1 MDFFAHQDRARALS
15 VRLVLLFAL
24 AVLGIVAAVNFA
36 ALAGWHLLFAGA
48 STPPYFVATNAFVV
62 LLIVGGSAWLER
74 HRLGASGAV
83 LASRLGARSLDDA
96 NPAHRRLRD
105 VAEEV
110 AVSAGVPVPGLF
122 VLDDPSIN
130 ALAAGERPAI
140 AAVMLTR
147 GALERLDRAQLQGV
161 VAHEFAHIL
170 GGDAALNVRLTS
182 ALFGLCSLR
191 LAGRH
196 LLESALD
203 RGRQGNSPLSLLA
216 PAAAFAGALVSAIG
230 MLGVLAAQLLRAG
243 IGRQRE
249 FLADAVAVQLTRDRD
264 GLGSA
269 LRRIAAEQAAP
280 SVAAEHRAADYEA
293 LVSHFMLVQ
302 PAGAGDWFD
311 SHPPLAERIRRLYG
325 RPMPPLRDRA
335 AAVEVTIP
343 AGPTRSAESI
353 GARLVSHLRV
363 PARLAS
369 GAGPG
374 EPAAGSSGPAAGQ
387 ASGAGRAQGV
397 DDLRTD
403 VLRWAETMAIA
414 ADDRPAAVP
423 LSATPASAL
432 IERMRTSALNRED
445 AGRWLCAL
453 VAGRTEHCSDAE
465 SDPRVAAAL
474 RWLLSP
480 AGAALRVPV
489 LELMLARLRRWSSAH
504 RREMLDR
511 CRRAIE
517 QDGRVESAEW
527 VHYTL
532 ARHRLLP
539 QTIGHARGAVTHR
552 AARGRA
558 AHSRA
563 LAALFAMAAAVGEAS
578 ARTTRDTLAETAALL
593 DVPAPAATP
602 DQIDTVELAH
612 ALDMLVTL
620 PPLDKPMLL
629 KMLARMARTPG
640 DPDFDAFLR
649 AVAAAIDCPVPRL
662 GLAAPPQA
670 C

>member
-24 AVLGIVAAVNFA
+24 AVLGIVAAVNVA

-83 LASRLGARSLDDA
+83 LASRLGARPLDDA

-122 VLDDPSIN
+122 ELDDPSIN
-130 ALAAGERPAI
+130 AMAAGERPAI
-140 AAVMLTR
+140 AAVLLTR

-182 ALFGLCSLR
+182 ALYGLCSLR

-280 SVAAEHRAADYEA
+280 SAAAEHQAADYEA

-302 PAGAGDWFD
+302 PSGAGDWFD
-311 SHPPLAERIRRLYG
+311 SHPPLGERIRRLYG

-335 AAVEVTIP
+335 
-343 AGPTRSAESI
+343 ESI

-363 PARLAS
+363 PARFAP

-374 EPAAGSSGPAAGQ
+374 EPAAGSPGPAAGQ
-387 ASGAGRAQGV
+387 AFGTGRAPGG

-453 VAGRTEHCSDAE
+453 VAGRTEQCGDAE

-480 AGAALRVPV
+480 AGASLRVPV
-489 LELMLARLRRWSSAH
+489 LELMLARFRRWSSAH

>member
-15 VRLVLLFAL
+15 VRLVLLFAV
-24 AVLGIVAAVNFA
+24 AVLGIVAAVNLA

-74 HRLGASGAV
+74 HRLGDSGAV
-83 LASRLGARSLDDA
+83 LATRLGARPLDDA
-96 NPAHRRLRD
+96 NPMHRRLRD

-122 VLDDPSIN
+122 VLDDPTIN
-130 ALAAGERPAI
+130 AMAAGERPAI

-182 ALFGLCSLR
+182 ALYGLYSLR

-216 PAAAFAGALVSAIG
+216 PAAAFAGAMVSAIG

-269 LRRIAAEQAAP
+269 LRRIAAEQATPGA
-280 SVAAEHRAADYEA
+280 AAEHRAADYEA

-302 PAGAGDWFD
+302 PTGAGDWFD

-343 AGPTRSAESI
+343 AGPARASESI

-363 PARLAS
+363 PARV
-369 GAGPG
+369 
-374 EPAAGSSGPAAGQ
+374 AAGSAASDGAMGQGAGEGFGAGAGSGPG
-387 ASGAGRAQGV
+387 GE
-397 DDLRTD
+397 DLRTD

-453 VAGRTEHCSDAE
+453 VAGRTAQCGDVE

-489 LELMLARLRRWSSAH
+489 LELMLARFRRWSSAH

-629 KMLARMARTPG
+629 RMLARMARTPG